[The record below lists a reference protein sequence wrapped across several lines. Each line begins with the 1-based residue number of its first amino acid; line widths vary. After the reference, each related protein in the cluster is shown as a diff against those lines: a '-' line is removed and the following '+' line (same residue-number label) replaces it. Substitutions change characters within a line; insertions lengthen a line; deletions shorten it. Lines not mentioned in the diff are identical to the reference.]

1 MNAARRMQ
9 LRGIGFDALRAK
21 LDEVKALIEAARETA
36 EAVRD
41 EEQDALDNMP
51 ESLQQGERGEA
62 MQDAIEQLDAL
73 IDGLDENSAPNDVAS
88 ALTEF
93 EENFAW

>member
-9 LRGIGFDALRAK
+9 LRGIKFDTIREKISEL
-21 LDEVKALIEAARETA
+21 ETLIEDAKNIA
-36 EAVRD
+36 ESVRD
-41 EEQDALDNMP
+41 EEQEALDNMP

-62 MQDAIEQLDAL
+62 MQEAIEQLDAL
-73 IDGLDENSAPNDVAS
+73 VDALEDTDYTAVAS
-88 ALTEF
+88 ATSEF

>member
-9 LRGIGFDALRAK
+9 LRGIGFEAIRAK
-21 LDEVKALIEAARETA
+21 LDEVKTLIEQAHETA
-36 EAVRD
+36 ESVRD
-41 EEQDALDNMP
+41 EEQEALDNMP
-51 ESLQQGERGEA
+51 ESLQQAERGEE
-62 MQDAIEQLDAL
+62 MQHGIEQLDELVDAL
-73 IDGLDENSAPNDVAS
+73 GDIDTLDSIRD